1 MNREA
6 QEVEEAKT
14 KVGKKRRD
22 RLKNTENAVAPTV
35 NSSEETMVQALREAG
50 DEEEEVLIP
59 KKRQEEKEMMVTLEK
74 AADKTTEVI
83 NRTDKTKWSKK
94 KHKHSHGRLSFGVK
108 IGGREFSRDRL
119 KAYGL
124 NPKRMFF
131 RQLGR
136 QKQKAQNKK
145 EKQKKEREKQKE

>member
-1 MNREA
+1 MNRET

-22 RLKNTENAVAPTV
+22 RLKNTENAVAPNV
-35 NSSEETMVQALREAG
+35 NSTEETIVQALREAG

-59 KKRQEEKEMMVTLEK
+59 KKRQEEKEMIVTLEK

-83 NRTDKTKWSKK
+83 NSTDKRKWSKK

-136 QKQKAQNKK
+136 QNKKAQDKK
-145 EKQKKEREKQKE
+145 EKQKKREKQKE